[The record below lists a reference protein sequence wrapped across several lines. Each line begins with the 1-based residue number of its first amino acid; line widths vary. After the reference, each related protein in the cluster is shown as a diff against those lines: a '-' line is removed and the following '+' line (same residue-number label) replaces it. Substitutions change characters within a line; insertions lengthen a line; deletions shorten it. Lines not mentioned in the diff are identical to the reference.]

1 MQQQQPHDKKN
12 QGTYVRK
19 ISIGYEWVPHQLVRT
34 VFSMTFASG
43 RSSATGIIGTMQL
56 QRMEICKPQD
66 FYITNMK
73 NVYLLYIIPMQHLQ
87 RNWSTCL
94 IIYKDKCRY
103 GFCVAKQ
110 KTWFIQPLH
119 TSSVSMLDLKE
130 LKGCTLGKKK
140 NSIWNNK

>member
-1 MQQQQPHDKKN
+1 
-12 QGTYVRK
+12 
-19 ISIGYEWVPHQLVRT
+19 
-34 VFSMTFASG
+34 
-43 RSSATGIIGTMQL
+43 
-56 QRMEICKPQD
+56 
-66 FYITNMK
+66 
-73 NVYLLYIIPMQHLQ
+73 MQHLQ

-130 LKGCTLGKKK
+130 LKGCTLRKKK
-140 NSIWNNK
+140 KQYLEQQIKMFDNFNKSKKINKMVINMVIHGD